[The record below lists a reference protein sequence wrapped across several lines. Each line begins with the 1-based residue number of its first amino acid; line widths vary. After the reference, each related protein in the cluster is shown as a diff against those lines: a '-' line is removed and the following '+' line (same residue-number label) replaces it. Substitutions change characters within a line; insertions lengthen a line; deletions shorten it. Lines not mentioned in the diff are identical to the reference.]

1 MRITLC
7 LSARCT
13 LTYAPSGSAT
23 SSLQGSPHYRLR
35 PAATLRSLTGL
46 PLYWDAISPVG
57 RTAQWR
63 GGQHDGG
70 QGQRSGA
77 QAGACARSLC
87 GRVPPHWEA
96 GVGTAHQ
103 TPPGVPPPPHTALR
117 FVRPF
122 PPVLKRPGTVHDGGL
137 RRRVLRAKGGQWPGE
152 PPSCIQVQTPYGL
165 WLGLLREMPPP
176 PCRCSCFVLC
186 YMHPLLHSLPPFQ

>member
-1 MRITLC
+1 MPWPDRAAQWCTLGSGSGYWVLPC
-7 LSARCT
+7 ALATSALVLRSCRARRTGRGCGSHCVLSARCT

-63 GGQHDGG
+63 GGQQNGG
-70 QGQRSGA
+70 QGRRSGA
-77 QAGACARSLC
+77 QAGACARSPC
-87 GRVPPHWEA
+87 GRMPPHWAA
-96 GVGTAHQ
+96 GVGIAHQ

-122 PPVLKRPGTVHDGGL
+122 PPVLKRPGTVHDGACAG
-137 RRRVLRAKGGQWPGE
+137 V
-152 PPSCIQVQTPYGL
+152 C
-165 WLGLLREMPPP
+165 
-176 PCRCSCFVLC
+176 
-186 YMHPLLHSLPPFQ
+186 